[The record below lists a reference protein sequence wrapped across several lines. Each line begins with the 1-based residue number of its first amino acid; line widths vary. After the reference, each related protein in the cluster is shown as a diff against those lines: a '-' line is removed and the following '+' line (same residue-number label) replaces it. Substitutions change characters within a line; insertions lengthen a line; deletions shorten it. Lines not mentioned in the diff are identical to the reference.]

1 MVGTGHVGLQ
11 AGEGEED
18 VDGGEAALDVELA
31 VKVDLVLDDVAGEV
45 CGKMQPKVSAGT
57 RKRRH
62 RSPTNWEPHK
72 SAVTSPARPATRI
85 MDGMCDVGVCT
96 CTTGT
101 CSAPEPVL
109 ERI

>member
-57 RKRRH
+57 RKRRQ
-62 RSPTNWEPHK
+62 RSPTSREPDN
-72 SAVTSPARPATRI
+72 SAVTGPARSHVP
-85 MDGMCDVGVCT
+85 GMGCVMSLLGMVRL
-96 CTTGT
+96 G
-101 CSAPEPVL
+101 S
-109 ERI
+109 